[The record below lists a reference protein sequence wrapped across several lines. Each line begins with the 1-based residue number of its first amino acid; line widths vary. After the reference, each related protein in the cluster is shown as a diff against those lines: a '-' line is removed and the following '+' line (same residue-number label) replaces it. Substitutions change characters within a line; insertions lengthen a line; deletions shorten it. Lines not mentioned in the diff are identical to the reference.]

1 MVQKRDQL
9 HGQRGRNDDVGSL
22 AQALAAF
29 VPDLADWPR
38 SWRYEDRDIAP
49 GEQTVACLIPF
60 LHHLLG
66 LGLSRKTLRRHR
78 DNLWR
83 LGGEL
88 IRAVQKDAT
97 LRNQPIDTVV
107 RSLVGE
113 DGGPLLSDSDSE
125 EKQSAFDTTCR
136 KLARFLA
143 SAESAPIKTS

>member
-1 MVQKRDQL
+1 
-9 HGQRGRNDDVGSL
+9 
-22 AQALAAF
+22 
-29 VPDLADWPR
+29 
-38 SWRYEDRDIAP
+38 
-49 GEQTVACLIPF
+49 
-60 LHHLLG
+60 
-66 LGLSRKTLRRHR
+66 LRRHR